1 MGISP
6 THGGALVSFDAP
18 VDSGGL
24 AVTSYTVSAIKGTT
38 ATGGDIG
45 LVTASGTASP
55 VEITGLDSGTPYTVT
70 LTATNTKG
78 TSDPAWTSSADAAA
92 IPGAT
97 LSSIDATANTVVL
110 SSGDTTI
117 VAGQKLRLLDRS
129 GTTAAAISDAAI
141 SSIDAGTANS
151 ITLSS
156 PDATIVAGQR
166 LQLGDAG
173 GNTCGAAPKGTDLT
187 VLAVHGAVITFTTD
201 LTAGDGSASTNCDL
215 NRAGPCGA
223 TPKDSDLLVSTVSSD
238 GSTIVF
244 STDIT
249 VGDSSASTQCV
260 LGRAVPNGVTPD
272 ITPLVAPL
280 ITSVVASSSG
290 QAPVYFDPPTQC
302 VESRANTASCAS
314 WSYKVES
321 YTGSISSSPSST
333 VTGSSS
339 PIVVTGLTSSAVY
352 RFKAY
357 AVNTIAEE
365 SPPSSAS
372 AQITIS

>member
-92 IPGAT
+92 IAGAA
-97 LSSIDATANTVVL
+97 LGSIDATANSVVL
-110 SSGDTTI
+110 SVGDTTI

-141 SSIDAGTANS
+141 ASIDAGTANS

-156 PDATIVAGQR
+156 PDTTIAAGQR
-166 LQLGDAG
+166 LQLADAG
-173 GNTCGAAPKGTDLT
+173 ANTCAATPKGSDLT
-187 VLAVHGAVITFTTD
+187 VLAVHGSVITFATD
-201 LTAGDGSASTNCDL
+201 ITAGDVAASSNCDL
-215 NRAGPCGA
+215 NRAAPCDA
-223 TPKDSDLLVSTVSSD
+223 APKDSDLVVSTVSSD
-238 GSTIVF
+238 GAAISF

-249 VGDSSASTQCV
+249 LGDSS
-260 LGRAVPNGVTPD
+260 
-272 ITPLVAPL
+272 
-280 ITSVVASSSG
+280 
-290 QAPVYFDPPTQC
+290 
-302 VESRANTASCAS
+302 
-314 WSYKVES
+314 
-321 YTGSISSSPSST
+321 
-333 VTGSSS
+333 
-339 PIVVTGLTSSAVY
+339 
-352 RFKAY
+352 
-357 AVNTIAEE
+357 
-365 SPPSSAS
+365 
-372 AQITIS
+372 